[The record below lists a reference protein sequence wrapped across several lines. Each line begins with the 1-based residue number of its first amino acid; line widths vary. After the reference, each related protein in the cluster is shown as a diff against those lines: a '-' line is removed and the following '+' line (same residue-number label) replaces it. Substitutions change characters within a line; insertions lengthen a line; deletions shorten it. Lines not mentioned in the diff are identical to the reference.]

1 MFCFENYLSVGGCQS
16 LIVCFVR
23 SKKMTESNFSKEVIS
38 QPKMVIVIQKTV
50 SMLKQTASVST
61 YLFKVQ
67 SSTCQ
72 YLIELEFKFKLV
84 NLWAKV

>member
-1 MFCFENYLSVGGCQS
+1 MFCFENYLSVGGCQN
-16 LIVCFVR
+16 LIECFIE
-23 SKKMTESNFSKEVIS
+23 SKKMTESNFLKEVIS
-38 QPKMVIVIQKTV
+38 QPKMVRVTLKTV
-50 SMLKQTASVST
+50 SMSKQTTSVST

-84 NLWAKV
+84 DLQAKV